1 MKRASAPGAAGFCCG
16 LLLAACLASSCTDPP
31 GPLPPPSTAPSTA
44 PSPAPVTGTTSA
56 PPFARTTP
64 PVPTSPIPSASADAT
79 NSMVFLELQASLE
92 VFSRE
97 LISQG
102 APAVL
107 MEARSGLQSWTS
119 AAGVRSLESG
129 LPVDASDPIV
139 VGGVLRSM
147 LAVSV
152 LKLVEEGKAALD
164 VPVSAYLPDLTGG
177 VAGGSDGPVGD
188 LSLRYLLADSSGRDS
203 SRWADTVLI
212 RVVER
217 LRGAALI
224 DVLRREVWGPLGLR
238 SMALLDDAG
247 AIPNLV
253 HGYASTDGGT
263 VDITETP
270 PTAGQSPPRLVS
282 SAADVNTFQAALLG
296 GRLLAPSSL
305 LLMKGMVSADYGLGL
320 DQWDDRCTNGNYYG
334 HAGDLP
340 GFGTITMS
348 SADGNRQLTI
358 AVATPPEPVTG
369 QPSAIVLEL
378 THLAQVVLNS
388 SCRFRFG

>member
-1 MKRASAPGAAGFCCG
+1 M
-16 LLLAACLASSCTDPP
+16 
-31 GPLPPPSTAPSTA
+31 
-44 PSPAPVTGTTSA
+44 TGTTTA
-56 PPFARTTP
+56 PPSARTAP
-64 PVPTSPIPSASADAT
+64 PVPAPSAPSASTDAT
-79 NSMVFLELQASLE
+79 TSMVFLELQASLE
-92 VFSRE
+92 VFSRD

-107 MEARSGLQSWTS
+107 IEARSGQQSWAY
-119 AAGVRSLESG
+119 AAGVRSLEDG
-129 LPVDASDPIV
+129 RPVESADPIV

-152 LKLVEEGKAALD
+152 LNLVEEGKAALD
-164 VPVSAYLPDLTGG
+164 VPVSAYVPDLADQ
-177 VAGGSDGPVGD
+177 VAAGSDGPVGEV
-188 LSLRYLLADSSGRDS
+188 SLRRLLADPSGLDS
-203 SRWADTVLI
+203 SRWADTVLT

-217 LRGAALI
+217 LRGAALA
-224 DVLRREVWGPLGLR
+224 DVLRREVWGPLGLG
-238 SMALLDDAG
+238 SMALLEDAG

-253 HGYASTDGGT
+253 HGYASIDGGT

-270 PTAGQSPPRLVS
+270 LASGQSPPRLVS
-282 SAADVNTFQAALLG
+282 SAVDVNTFQAALLA

-305 LLMKGMVSADYGLGL
+305 LLMKGVVSADYGLGL

-358 AVATPPEPVTG
+358 AVASPPEPISG
-369 QPSAIVLEL
+369 EPSALALEL
-378 THLAQVVLNS
+378 TNVAQVVLNG

>member
-1 MKRASAPGAAGFCCG
+1 M
-16 LLLAACLASSCTDPP
+16 
-31 GPLPPPSTAPSTA
+31 
-44 PSPAPVTGTTSA
+44 TGTTSA
-56 PPFARTTP
+56 PPSARTAP
-64 PVPTSPIPSASADAT
+64 PLPTASAPSEST
-79 NSMVFLELQASLE
+79 TSMVFLELQASLE

-107 MEARSGLQSWTS
+107 IEVRSGQQIWTS
-119 AAGVRSLESG
+119 AAGVRSLEGG
-129 LPVDASDPIV
+129 LPVESADPIV

-164 VPVSAYLPDLTGG
+164 VPVSAYVPDLADQ
-177 VAGGSDGPVGD
+177 VAAGSEGPVGEV
-188 LSLRYLLADSSGRDS
+188 SLRRLLADSSGPDS
-203 SRWADTVLI
+203 SRWADTVLT

-217 LRGAALI
+217 LRGAALA
-224 DVLRREVWGPLGLR
+224 DVLRREVWGPLGLG
-238 SMALLDDAG
+238 SMALLDDAE

-270 PTAGQSPPRLVS
+270 AATNQSPPRLVS
-282 SAADVNTFQAALLG
+282 SAADVNTFQAALLA
-296 GRLLAPSSL
+296 GRLLAPSGL
-305 LLMKGMVSADYGLGL
+305 LLMKGEVSADYGLGL

-358 AVATPPEPVTG
+358 AVASPPEPISG
-369 QPSAIVLEL
+369 QPSALALEL
-378 THLAQVVLNS
+378 TNVAQVVLNS